1 MTRARSLSLLANS
14 NIFTVDQSNSRV
26 GIGSTIPDVKLDV
39 DGDMNVSGTL
49 TYEDVT
55 NVETTGIT
63 TTGGLVVTGLGAT
76 IGGITT
82 FFGDLNFGAAGVG
95 GTVTTLGHGGFTGI
109 VTALGFQAT
118 GVVTAASFR
127 GDGSQLSGISVDSS
141 SLVDSG
147 ETTRVAAN
155 TSGIVITGITTTTD
169 TVKAADGHVELL
181 LDSGNG
187 RIKLNS
193 SGDATNIDLFGSDGS
208 ATFKG
213 DLTIADK
220 IIHDGD
226 TNTAIRFPGNDT
238 FTVET
243 AGAENARFTSSSIT
257 FKAPDGGSRY
267 LFGEMGNS
275 ADAELSIY
283 DSSDAQKVRIAAAN
297 NTFFNGGAVI
307 VNGTTTG
314 SSAKFEVRSTTGS
327 ISSATA
333 RLNGDATDT
342 GAINT
347 GSSLLF
353 AGHDGGNANRDFAS
367 IFAGKE
373 NGTSGNYDAYL
384 SFGTRSNGSALAER
398 LRITSSG
405 LIGVNVTPTQQKLT
419 IDVDSSGTTQAS
431 FDGINIVNTNSTTNN
446 GSAII
451 FGQTIAGNSN
461 ARIGVIN
468 SDRSGS
474 SEDQDIF
481 FGTLGGGSYGER
493 VRITSTGDVVIGTG
507 SQTTPNTSNGNVSK
521 NLQLKGSNNLLFSGI
536 CGNANR
542 AVIIEGLHDGRSNTE
557 RFAQINIGTDGSD
570 NGSITFWTAPYNN
583 GVTARLQIDHNGHVL
598 PQADNTYDLGGTGN
612 RWRNIYSA
620 DLQLSNEGSANDVD
634 GTWGQYTIQEGEN
647 DLFLLNRRS
656 GKKYKFMLEEV

>member
-419 IDVDSSGTTQAS
+419 IDVDSSGTTPAS

-493 VRITSTGDVVIGTG
+493 VRITSDGHMSLGG
-507 SQTTPNTSNGNVSK
+507 GTTPASTNGGIGLKFGIKSSANNIIIGESTSSSHNGLIFESRITGRSGNARCSQIRMGIGEITLSTAASGADVTEKFRIESNGNV
-521 NLQLKGSNNLLFSGI
+521 LPG
-536 CGNANR
+536 A
-542 AVIIEGLHDGRSNTE
+542 
-557 RFAQINIGTDGSD
+557 D
-570 NGSITFWTAPYNN
+570 NG
-583 GVTARLQIDHNGHVL
+583 Q
-598 PQADNTYDLGGTGN
+598 DLGSTAK
-612 RWRNIYSA
+612 RWANIYSA